1 MTDTQ
6 KELFDAY
13 PGPVGHRAP
22 TNQTPVSHGVL
33 PALITKKALCVHY
46 GLVSARGRVN
56 YRRLYLRV
64 LTPEVLQALDMKPET
79 VRNPGM
85 KEFDAVRSARLRQI
99 LHI

>member
-6 KELFDAY
+6 KELFDT
-13 PGPVGHRAP
+13 P
-22 TNQTPVSHGVL
+22 TNPLGYWIHTNPAPVSHSVL